1 MNPRVRIKLTSYD
14 HQLLSKSI
22 ERIIKAVKPTNAVV
36 KGPMPLP
43 TKIKKYIVL
52 RSPHVYK
59 KSREQFGQTM
69 HRRLLD
75 ITSSNPATVDALM
88 KLELPAGIL
97 IDIKV

>member
-1 MNPRVRIKLTSYD
+1 MNPRVRIKLASYD
-14 HQLLSKSI
+14 HQLLAKSI

-59 KSREQFGQTM
+59 KSREQFGQTL

-75 ITSSNPATVDALM
+75 ITSSNTATIDALM
-88 KLELPAGIL
+88 RLELPTAVL
-97 IDIKV
+97 IDFKL